1 MALDILRRTGGWCVE
16 LMVPIKVGVKEV
28 DQIEIKPP
36 TIAVMTRW
44 QRGDIPSS
52 MALLAELSGV
62 PEMALTNISYPD
74 ADRVLLALYSVVPK
88 PMQADFTAGA
98 RPLATPEEL
107 MPEPEAGTRPLAQD
121 DPRFPQHDGPVVP
134 LGPVPAAPPAPPP
147 EPPPMPGTDVGVGFD
162 MGGRDAYKRAG

>member
-16 LMVPIKVGVKEV
+16 LAVPIKVGVKEV

-36 TIAVMTRW
+36 TIAMMTRW

-62 PEMALTNISYPD
+62 PELALTNISYPD

-88 PMQADFTAGA
+88 PMQADFTAGE

-107 MPEPEAGTRPLAQD
+107 MPKPDPGTRPVAED
-121 DPRFPQHDGPVVP
+121 DSRFPQHDGPVQP
-134 LGPVPAAPPAPPP
+134 LKPPEPPSPPP
-147 EPPPMPGTDVGVGFD
+147 MPPPMPGTDAGVGFD
-162 MGGRDAYKRAG
+162 MGGREVFKRAG